1 MKLSKMLVCAVTLL
15 LVSQSALA
23 RRTDWRQ
30 MTVGNFHL
38 YSTLRD
44 SKTREIAMQLQA
56 FEKTVGEVLQVEDRL
71 PDVPTIV
78 YVLDSGDF
86 LRYGTGRP
94 GLAGIFY
101 ERPYANVMVINGDL
115 SFDFVKVTVFHEY
128 THFIQR
134 NSSTRK
140 MPPWFAEGYAELFS
154 GFRLKENKITIGE
167 LPAGVGVDMHDWI
180 PIERL
185 LAVKQTDPEYRAERL
200 APQFYGE
207 SWALVHML
215 LFDDKSLTRP
225 TNNYLENLDVG
236 IPEPEAFANAFP
248 FDKKAL
254 DQAVRKLINGRV
266 IHIRT
271 LTYLHGVALADAPI
285 SPLSVGQADAQ
296 MARLSFI
303 LGWSKE
309 TGALAAAALKE
320 NPTDTGI
327 RALSARIGA
336 QPRQEIS
343 DIANQLA
350 KGGAND
356 AQLRIDVAATLLS
369 QDRSKEVADQ
379 AFGILDEL
387 VHTASTPLEAVAL
400 WVAAAALGHVDVA
413 KLLTTLEF
421 SSARAP
427 HNTEFLR
434 DLAAVHESL
443 RDKAKARGY
452 YERIILVSDRPDER
466 LWAQKQMDSAR
477 LQ

>member
-1 MKLSKMLVCAVTLL
+1 MKLSKMIVCAVALL

-30 MTVGNFHL
+30 MTVGHFHL

-56 FEKTVGEVLQVEDRL
+56 FERTVGEFLQTEDRL

-78 YVLDSGDF
+78 YILDAGDF
-86 LRYGTGRP
+86 LRYGTNRP
-94 GLAGIFY
+94 GLAGVFY

-140 MPPWFAEGYAELFS
+140 MPPWFTEGYAELFS
-154 GFRLKENKITIGE
+154 GFRVKENKITVGD
-167 LPAGVGVDMHDWI
+167 LPAGVGVDMHNWI
-180 PIERL
+180 SIERL
-185 LAVKQTDPEYRAERL
+185 LAVKQSDPEYRAERL

-215 LFDDKSLTRP
+215 LFDDKSLTGP

-236 IPEPEAFANAFP
+236 VPEPDAFANAFP

-254 DQAVRKLINGRV
+254 DHAVRKLIDGRV
-266 IHIRT
+266 IRIKT
-271 LTYLHGVALADAPI
+271 VTYLHGVALDDAPI
-285 SPLSVGQADAQ
+285 ASLSAGQADAQ
-296 MARLSFI
+296 MARLSFM

-320 NPTDTGI
+320 NPTDVGI
-327 RALSARIGA
+327 RALSARIAAGS
-336 QPRQEIS
+336 REDIS
-343 DIANQLA
+343 DIASQLA
-350 KGGAND
+350 KGGASD
-356 AQLRIDVAATLLS
+356 AQLRIDVAATLLN
-369 QDRSKEVADQ
+369 QDRPKEAADQ

-387 VHTASTPLEAVAL
+387 VHTASAPLEAVAL
-400 WVAAAALGHVDVA
+400 WVGAAALAHVDA
-413 KLLTTLEF
+413 ARLLTPLEA

-427 HNTEFLR
+427 HNTELLR
-434 DLAAVHESL
+434 DLAAVHETL
-443 RDKAKARGY
+443 RDKAKARDC
-452 YERIILVSDRPDER
+452 YERIILVSDRSDER